1 MTVSTRFLASIG
13 ATAAL
18 LAAGAAAQAGFAWP
32 RVGSSAYCE
41 ARAMGM
47 SHRDAGIVMI
57 QRASSPTVTNGSP
70 MDHYNAGRI
79 VSLIMDQCPDA
90 WNEGGGAG
98 SIL

>member
-1 MTVSTRFLASIG
+1 MKILSAAFALALV
-13 ATAAL
+13 AAP
-18 LAAGAAAQAGFAWP
+18 AQAGFAWP

-57 QRASSPTVTNGSP
+57 QRSQSPTVQNGSP

-79 VSLIMDQCPDA
+79 VSLIMDKCPDA
-90 WNEGGGAG
+90 WNEGGGVDT
-98 SIL
+98 IL